1 VARTVLVFG
10 SCRRGLVTSLRLPR
24 VTRTMTA
31 VDSRVAVP
39 SEDDL
44 ARLLQIGVVIE
55 EYAEEKSARLLSDEV
70 EDEEVRE
77 TLDEALTESDEHRR
91 RLLSLVREVGEDVD
105 EERVESLVRESVE
118 SNVPSP
124 DDPDEALR
132 HQLESERLAGSYY
145 DSVIETCRASTRIDD
160 ATVGRIVETLEEIRD
175 DEYEDAEKIQKELTK
190 T

>member
-1 VARTVLVFG
+1 
-10 SCRRGLVTSLRLPR
+10 
-24 VTRTMTA
+24 MTA

-70 EDEEVRE
+70 RDEAVRE

-91 RLLSLVREVGEDVD
+91 RLLSLVREIGEDVD
-105 EERVESLVRESVE
+105 EGRIERLVREAVE

-124 DDPDEALR
+124 EDSDEALR
-132 HQLESERLAGSYY
+132 HQLKSERLAGSYY
-145 DSVIETCRASTRIDD
+145 DSLIEACRASTRMDD
-160 ATVGRIVETLEEIRD
+160 ETVGRVVETLEEIRD
-175 DEYEDAEKIQKELTK
+175 DEYEDAEKIQKELSQT
-190 T
+190 